1 MSLSDLDQISDL
13 LLRLRLVDALELSRV
28 RGQLSGAASADDLLE
43 LLERRHLLTSYQ
55 TERIRKSDTDGL
67 VIGNCKLLYR
77 NASGSFARVYR
88 ACALSD
94 GSMIGMKVLRER
106 WSSDAD
112 MLRLFQR
119 EGEIG
124 RRLKHKNIVPVFDV
138 GTDRNHHYITMEF
151 VEGGNLRD
159 FLRIRGKLA
168 PEEACRYVLDT
179 AQALEYA
186 LGLGITHRDMKLT
199 NVLMSSQGV
208 AKLIDFGLAVDDK
221 LLSRLG
227 SSDLQQAVEYT
238 TLERNTSAPPN
249 DPRSD
254 LFFLGVIL
262 YELLTGTPP
271 YARTRSV
278 AERKQFSRYRDVR
291 PVTSLEPLLP
301 RRVVGL
307 VDRLMHVNPN
317 ERFQSPTDLVTET
330 RSLLAELGV
339 AHENGVEDNGS
350 GAFTILCVENRPK
363 QQDLLRQ
370 YLSRHGYRVLLVSD
384 VERAMAR
391 VRQHPPD
398 CFVLMGEAVG
408 DRVTE
413 DYQRALKLGRERSV
427 VGVLVL
433 GENQAHLRDSAAPDP
448 LGFVLVQPIRLRD
461 VRDAINQGLE
471 QRGQPAA
478 R

>member
-1 MSLSDLDQISDL
+1 
-13 LLRLRLVDALELSRV
+13 
-28 RGQLSGAASADDLLE
+28 
-43 LLERRHLLTSYQ
+43 
-55 TERIRKSDTDGL
+55 
-67 VIGNCKLLYR
+67 
-77 NASGSFARVYR
+77 
-88 ACALSD
+88 
-94 GSMIGMKVLRER
+94 
-106 WSSDAD
+106 
-112 MLRLFQR
+112 
-119 EGEIG
+119 
-124 RRLKHKNIVPVFDV
+124 
-138 GTDRNHHYITMEF
+138 
-151 VEGGNLRD
+151 
-159 FLRIRGKLA
+159 
-168 PEEACRYVLDT
+168 
-179 AQALEYA
+179 
-186 LGLGITHRDMKLT
+186 
-199 NVLMSSQGV
+199 
-208 AKLIDFGLAVDDK
+208 
-221 LLSRLG
+221 
-227 SSDLQQAVEYT
+227 
-238 TLERNTSAPPN
+238 
-249 DPRSD
+249 
-254 LFFLGVIL
+254 
-262 YELLTGTPP
+262 
-271 YARTRSV
+271 V